1 MLSRSVRA
9 ATSLEVPVP
18 RLGGQEA
25 PGSAALLV
33 LSSSI
38 VVLYLASANAPS
50 LLYQTYESAWHAS
63 ALIGTMAFATYA
75 VAVIGGLLW
84 LDRLSERFGRRA
96 VLLTSIGCQVIAL
109 ALFALA
115 GSFVPIFIGR
125 ALQGLASGAMFG
137 TLSSLMIESD
147 KERGPIASSASPGTG
162 SGIGALLSGLLIQYV
177 PGPTHTIYLVLAAI
191 LLLQGVLVFRL
202 LPDTGRQPI
211 RVLSLKPRVAV
222 PPHARAAFIRGAPV
236 VFVVWGL
243 SGFYAAL
250 SPALFRSLAP
260 GAPAWQSALPLF
272 TLLGTA
278 TVMTVALRHVSGRAV
293 TIIGLLMTLAGLG
306 VTVAALALSSVGL
319 YLAAGVI
326 AGMGYGPGF
335 QGPVR
340 MVTAGASDRDR
351 PGLMAAVF
359 VVAYLGLGAAAI
371 VPGALT
377 SVGIPLTRVA
387 AGLAI
392 VLAILSAAALVT
404 VVRTQG
410 KVESDAD

>member
-1 MLSRSVRA
+1 MASRSVHA
-9 ATSLEVPVP
+9 ATSLEVPAP
-18 RLGGQEA
+18 CRGGQDV
-25 PGSAALLV
+25 PGGAGTLV
-33 LSSSI
+33 LASSI
-38 VVLYLASANAPS
+38 VVLFLASANAPS
-50 LLYQTYESAWHAS
+50 PLYQTYESAWHAS
-63 ALIGTMAFATYA
+63 ALIGTIAFATYA

-96 VLLTSIGCQVIAL
+96 VLLTSIGGQVIAL
-109 ALFALA
+109 AMFTLA

-125 ALQGLASGAMFG
+125 ALQGLASGVAFG
-137 TLSSLMIESD
+137 TLSALMIESD
-147 KERGPIASSASPGTG
+147 KERGPIASAASPGTG
-162 SGIGALLSGLLIQYV
+162 SGIGALLSGFLIQYA
-177 PGPTHTIYLVLAAI
+177 PGPTHTIYLVLASI
-191 LLLQGVLVFRL
+191 LLAQGVLVLRL

-211 RVLSLKPRVAV
+211 AVLSLKPRVAV
-222 PPHARAAFIRGAPV
+222 PPHARAAFIRCAPV

-250 SPALFRSLAP
+250 SPALLRALVP
-260 GAPAWQSALPLF
+260 GASGWQSALPLF

-278 TVMTVALRHVSGRAV
+278 TVMTVALRHVGGRAV
-293 TIIGLLMTLAGLG
+293 TIVGLLMTLAGLG

-335 QGPVR
+335 QGPIR
-340 MVTAGASDRDR
+340 LVTAGSSDRDR
-351 PGLMAAVF
+351 PALMAAVF

-392 VLAILSAAALVT
+392 VLAVLSAAALVT
-404 VVRTQG
+404 VVRATG